1 MKTLRRRGSL
11 PLEERLHSL
20 AWVVEL
26 AEGRLPEEDVRP
38 ARDLVERAG
47 RRLDLGLSNTV
58 VALAGATGSGKSSI
72 FNAIAGRDLSPVGVR
87 RPTTGVAQA
96 CVWGESGSDELLEWL
111 AIPRRHRMERGDD
124 GLEGLVLLDLPDHDS
139 TEVAHRLEVDRLAGV
154 VDLLIWVLDPQKYA
168 DAALHD
174 RYIRAMAPHEAV
186 TMFVLNQTDR
196 LGADEL
202 DACIADLRR
211 VLRDDGLRDP
221 PILAT
226 SVVTGVGMNVLRSEI
241 AARVHDRKAALQRLS
256 ADLEVTAERFGRFC
270 TSTDG
275 RGASDTKERERL
287 VDALADAAGARVVS
301 DAVARSHLR
310 ASRLA
315 TGWPVTRWLAR
326 VRPDPLRR
334 MHLGAATED
343 ATSVPDATPAQEA
356 EVALRLNALSD
367 RASQGLPRPWPSL
380 MRSVTVD
387 RQDHVHSELRRAVGA
402 TRLSS
407 DRTPAWFTVV
417 GWLQRLL
424 ILIAGAGALWLLL
437 LWVIAWLRLPDPPTY
452 EIERIPVPTALL
464 IGGALAGL
472 LVAIV
477 SRFVARVGANHR
489 RRAIVKTLRAR
500 ADEVAHRSLLE
511 PLEAELQVH
520 DDFCN
525 AVAKLKP

>member
-1 MKTLRRRGSL
+1 M
-11 PLEERLHSL
+11 EERLHSL
-20 AWVVEL
+20 ARVVQL
-26 AEGRLPEEDVRP
+26 AEGRLPDDDVRT
-38 ARDLVERAG
+38 AGDLVKRAG
-47 RRLDLGLSNTV
+47 RRLDLGLANTV

-72 FNAIAGRDLSPVGVR
+72 FNAIAGRELSTVGVR

-111 AIPRRHRMERGDD
+111 AIPRRHRMEGGDD

-168 DAALHD
+168 DAALHE
-174 RYIRAMAPHEAV
+174 RYIKMMAPHESI
-186 TMFVLNQTDR
+186 TMFVLNQSDR
-196 LGADEL
+196 LGGDEL

-211 VLRDDGLRDP
+211 VLRADGLRDP
-221 PILAT
+221 HILPT
-226 SVVTGVGMNVLRSEI
+226 SVITGDGMNVLKSEI
-241 AARVHDRKAALQRLS
+241 ATRVHERKAALDRLS
-256 ADLEVTAERFGRFC
+256 ADLEVTAERLGRFC
-270 TSTDG
+270 TSADG
-275 RGASDTKERERL
+275 RGANDSKERVRL

-301 DAVARSHLR
+301 DAVARSHMR

-343 ATSVPDATPAQEA
+343 ATSVPDATPAQQA

-367 RASQGLPRPWPSL
+367 KASQGLPRPWPSL

-387 RQDHVHSELRRAVGA
+387 RQDHVYSELRRGVGA

-424 ILIAGAGALWLLL
+424 ILVAVAGALWLLL
-437 LWVIAWLRLPDPPTY
+437 LWIIAWLKLPDPPTY

-464 IGGALAGL
+464 IGGVLAGL

-477 SRFVARVGANHR
+477 SRYLARIGANRR
-489 RRAIVKTLRAR
+489 RRAILKTLRAR
-500 ADEVAHRSLLE
+500 ADEVAERSILG

-520 DDFCN
+520 DEFCN
-525 AVAKLKP
+525 AVAEIKP